1 MRLPARY
8 ALASAL
14 SGLATARNAQSF
26 LAAVHRTDTFAS
38 YDAGLF
44 TPIENLHTLSASQYT
59 TLRHPSIPHY
69 SVRIKQSRF
78 CDGEAQAYTGYID
91 IEARHLF
98 FYFFESRR
106 DPDKDDVVFWTNGG
120 PGGSSSLGLFM
131 ELGPCRVTSA
141 NTTKRFEY
149 AWNDHAN
156 IFFIDQPVDVGF
168 SYADY
173 GEQVS
178 STPEAA
184 KDISA
189 FMVIFFEHFSKF
201 KGRPFHMAGES
212 YGVRV
217 AMLAQNL
224 RASESPRLQGRYIPV
239 FAAAIHDKNAELI
252 EAGLTPINL
261 TSVMIGNGATDFS
274 GVVRSYYAIQC
285 MDYGFPAVT
294 SIADCVRMKQLLPRC
309 QKRFQES
316 CIDVTDKID
325 CASAWDFCWKAFN
338 AVFLQY
344 NAYDALRPCKGHT
357 DIVSCYPI
365 VQDIGDYLNSP
376 EVQSE
381 LGVDQHHSN
390 YSWMNFE
397 LNARFA
403 EDNWSFRAEHYL
415 AALLERGIRALIYVG
430 DTDWICNWVGNE
442 RMTRELEWTGQE
454 AYQSLPLREWFVDG
468 EVAGKTRSFGPL
480 TFATIRDAGHMA
492 PYDQPVRSLELANRW
507 LAGEEL

>member
-1 MRLPARY
+1 AQ
-8 ALASAL
+8 
-14 SGLATARNAQSF
+14 NAQSF
-26 LAAVHRTDTFAS
+26 LAAAHRTDAFAS

-44 TPIENLHTLSASQYT
+44 TPIEDLHTLSASQYT
-59 TLRHPSIPHY
+59 TLRHPSVPHH

-149 AWNDHAN
+149 AWNEHAN

-184 KDISA
+184 MDISA
-189 FMVIFFEHFSKF
+189 FMIIFFEHFTKF

-212 YGVRV
+212 YG
-217 AMLAQNL
+217 
-224 RASESPRLQGRYIPV
+224 GRYIPV

-274 GVVRSYYAIQC
+274 GVVRSYYDIQC

-294 SIADCVRMKQLLPRC
+294 SIA
-309 QKRFQES
+309 
-316 CIDVTDKID
+316 
-325 CASAWDFCWKAFN
+325 
-338 AVFLQY
+338 
-344 NAYDALRPCKGHT
+344 
-357 DIVSCYPI
+357 
-365 VQDIGDYLNSP
+365 
-376 EVQSE
+376 
-381 LGVDQHHSN
+381 
-390 YSWMNFE
+390 
-397 LNARFA
+397 
-403 EDNWSFRAEHYL
+403 
-415 AALLERGIRALIYVG
+415 
-430 DTDWICNWVGNE
+430 
-442 RMTRELEWTGQE
+442 
-454 AYQSLPLREWFVDG
+454 
-468 EVAGKTRSFGPL
+468 
-480 TFATIRDAGHMA
+480 
-492 PYDQPVRSLELANRW
+492 
-507 LAGEEL
+507 